1 MNNKDIIFNEIFS
14 SYYKVMREITN
25 VEPMDI
31 KELQNFI
38 SSRSS
43 DESSLFLLNNLNNYF
58 FLKEING
65 KWQSKLSKK
74 IVQPLTELEKSW
86 LKAIISDPIIK
97 LFVDEEKIN
106 HLDRLLGNDQPLFDK
121 SVFHYFDQTTSS
133 DEFLSEEYINK
144 FKTIKKAIEEK
155 KNIVLDYTNIRNENY
170 VEESVPLKLEY
181 SLKNN
186 KFRLLAVRFRKGKKE
201 LKAYNVKQIN
211 KIIEI
216 KDNTF
221 ENINRDP
228 YADEYCEEPVKIL
241 IHNTRGAIMRFMTEF
256 STYKKES
263 LFDDET
269 GECTTTF
276 YYHSE
281 EKPEIINKI
290 LSFGVAVKVLSPSNL
305 IEEIKARIKKQIEL
319 LDKMAVNNP
328 VLDI

>member
-25 VEPMDI
+25 AESMSI
-31 KELQNFI
+31 KELQDFI

-43 DESSLFLLNNLNNYF
+43 DESSLFLLDNLNNYF
-58 FLKEING
+58 FLKEIDG
-65 KWQSKLSKK
+65 KWESKLGKE
-74 IVQPLTELEKSW
+74 IVQPLTKLEKSW
-86 LKAIISDPIIK
+86 LKEIISDPKFK

-106 HLDRLLGNDQPLFDK
+106 KLNELLGEIQPLFDE
-121 SVFHYFDQTTSS
+121 SVFHYFDQTMSS
-133 DEFLSEEYINK
+133 DEYLSEEYVNK
-144 FKTIKKAIEEK
+144 FKTLKKAIEEK
-155 KNIVLDYTNIRNENY
+155 KNLVLDYTNIRNENY
-170 VEESVPLKLEY
+170 IEESVPLKLEY

-216 KDNTF
+216 KENTF
-221 ENINRDP
+221 ENINRNP

-241 IHNTRGAIMRFMTEF
+241 VHNTRGAIMRFMTEF

-263 LFDDET
+263 IFDDET
-269 GECTTTF
+269 GDCTTTF

-290 LSFGVAVKVLSPSNL
+290 LSFGVAVKVLSPSSL
-305 IEEIKARIKKQIEL
+305 IDEIKARIKKQIEL
-319 LDKMAVNNP
+319 LDKMENNP
-328 VLDI
+328 IQGF